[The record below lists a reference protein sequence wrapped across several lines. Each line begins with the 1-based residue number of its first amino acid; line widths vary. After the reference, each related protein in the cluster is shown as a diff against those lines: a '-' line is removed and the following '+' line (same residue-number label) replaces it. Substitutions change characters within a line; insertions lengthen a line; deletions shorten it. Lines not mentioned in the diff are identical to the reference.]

1 MKSEIANVDIP
12 QIVDSEVIEMIKY
25 KWEIAARKKIGGE
38 LTSQMFSEWI
48 EILNDCIEG
57 NPLGNELNHSN
68 KVDRIQ
74 LLRSFETFLYE

>member
-12 QIVDSEVIEMIKY
+12 QIVDSEVISIST
-25 KWEIAARKKIGGE
+25 RKKIGGE

-74 LLRSFETFLYE
+74 LLRSFETFRYE